1 MSRRLPQDSGSGGVL
16 LCLRTTLLI
25 DVTPLVFRGG
35 FCTRWDV
42 PKKKSTKI
50 HTDLLLVFKN
60 PIKKAYGFIYSEL
73 EM

>member
-1 MSRRLPQDSGSGGVL
+1 MSP
-16 LCLRTTLLI
+16 
-25 DVTPLVFRGG
+25 PLVFRGG